1 MLMGERVRYVG
12 SYTSEV
18 LGPRESFVRIRKAR
32 FHSWWHDMCYVFG
45 IHEVRHY
52 QSRISWDFRSFTGW
66 FSTSWNIWV
75 LGENRPW
82 SYRERD
88 LSFNYFLQ
96 YWCVHVCSDTIYSF
110 EATTHIKDDW
120 PLDEY
125 CRGCNECLFFGVF
138 YTSQLMIIDLC
149 LWCLRGTYCNPPVFY
164 YPQPIS
170 HDFWGFFKQTVQR
183 MLR

>member
-1 MLMGERVRYVG
+1 MMTWPVLRFWDPWGPSLPKQDLMGFQELHR
-12 SYTSEV
+12 
-18 LGPRESFVRIRKAR
+18 L
-32 FHSWWHDMCYVFG
+32 VF
-45 IHEVRHY
+45 
-52 QSRISWDFRSFTGW
+52 
-66 FSTSWNIWV
+66 NIMKH
-75 LGENRPW
+75 
-82 SYRERD
+82 
-88 LSFNYFLQ
+88 LSFRRKQTMVLQ
-96 YWCVHVCSDTIYSF
+96 RAWLELQLFPTILVCVCVCSDTIYSF

-149 LWCLRGTYCNPPVFY
+149 LWCLRGTYCNPRVFY

-170 HDFWGFFKQTVQR
+170 HDSWGFFKQTVQR

>member
-1 MLMGERVRYVG
+1 MIMGERVRYVG
-12 SYTSEV
+12 SYTSGV

-32 FHSWWHDMCYVFG
+32 FHSWWHDLCYVFG

-96 YWCVHVCSDTIYSF
+96 YWCVCVCVVILFTVLKQQHISRMIDPWMSIAGVAMNVSF
-110 EATTHIKDDW
+110 LVCFTHHNW
-120 PLDEY
+120 
-125 CRGCNECLFFGVF
+125 
-138 YTSQLMIIDLC
+138 
-149 LWCLRGTYCNPPVFY
+149 W
-164 YPQPIS
+164 
-170 HDFWGFFKQTVQR
+170 
-183 MLR
+183 